1 MFLTFSDPLADVLGS
16 WSQQCTN
23 IYSILFKIIIAIIIG
38 TIIGCERASK
48 RHAAGL
54 RTFILTILAT
64 TSVMMLDIFI
74 GEKYGITIYL
84 LSAGAVIGI
93 AILSSN
99 STLYTSRSQIKGLTT
114 SVGLW
119 TSGIIGLTL
128 GAGFYTV
135 TLIAFIALL
144 LSLSLF
150 PKIEIYLKN
159 RSNHFEIHLELKNAK
174 FLQDFVT
181 TIRALGLKI
190 DDIESNP
197 AYGNSGLSVYS
208 ISLSIFSEEL
218 KQYKTHSEIIEA
230 LKSLEYVSHIEEMR

>member
-74 GEKYGITIYL
+74 SEKYGFSLYL

-99 STLYTSRSQIKGLTT
+99 STLYTSSSQIKGLTT

-135 TLIAFIALL
+135 TLISFVALL